1 MLKVLLAFM
10 IFSGVWFSFLL
21 IKDYMNK
28 KKARTLE
35 KDSFTKLGIIGMIAN
50 FFDTLGIGSF
60 AIETS
65 LFKSLKVVED
75 KKIPGTLNVGC
86 TIPTILEALIFMTV
100 IEVDPVTLFSMLAS
114 AVLGALVGAEIV
126 SKFNEK
132 TIQLVMGTALLIV
145 AAIMIAGQLKLFPVG
160 GDAIGLTGIKL
171 VAGIV
176 GNFVFAALMTVG
188 IGLYAPCMALI
199 FALGMGPKAAFP
211 IMMGSCA
218 VLLPFS
224 SYKFIKNGAYSSKAA
239 VAITILGSA
248 GVLIAAYLVKSLP
261 LDTLKWVVV
270 LVILYTSV
278 LMFKSVKKIASR
290 GEILENAA

>member
-278 LMFKSVKKIASR
+278 LMFKSVKKIANR

>member
-10 IFSGVWFSFLL
+10 IFSGIWFSFLL

-28 KKARTLE
+28 KKTRTLE

-278 LMFKSVKKIASR
+278 LMFKSVKKIANR